1 MVWCDKGNGVAWC
14 GVVWRDV
21 MRRGVVWRDVMRRGV
36 VGSAVLWCDRVV
48 WCGAE

>member
-1 MVWCDKGNGVAWC
+1 MVWCDKGDGVAWC

-21 MRRGVVWRDVMRRGV
+21 MRRGVV
-36 VGSAVLWCDRVV
+36 GSVVLWCDRVV